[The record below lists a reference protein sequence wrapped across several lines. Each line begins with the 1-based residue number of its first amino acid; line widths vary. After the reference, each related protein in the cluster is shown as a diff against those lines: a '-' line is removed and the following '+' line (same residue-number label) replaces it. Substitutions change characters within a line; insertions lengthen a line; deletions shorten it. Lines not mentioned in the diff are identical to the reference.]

1 MCAGD
6 RKEENKTKKKLI
18 LIKQRELWHTNMYIN
33 RKVTSVSAM

>member
-1 MCAGD
+1 MCVGD
-6 RKEENKTKKKLI
+6 RKEEKKKLI